1 MYISIYIYIHIYI
14 YVCVYVIHTYI
25 HLYIHTYTYIIDTC
39 AMKRR
44 WASLRGLMPRYM
56 AYSITSCAHTHIMH
70 VLYTDIHTRCT
81 NIDTRLIHAIHSQ
94 ARGILDHVLRAH

>member
-1 MYISIYIYIHIYI
+1 MC
-14 YVCVYVIHTYI
+14 VCMLYIHTYI
-25 HLYIHTYTYIIDTC
+25 YIYIHTYTYIYTC

-94 ARGILDHVLRAH
+94 VRGILDHVLRAH